1 MASTVIII
9 LIISNSLHNSC
20 FTYKTCM
27 CCCCFYHS
35 IDHIG
40 FFNNTILIK
49 CKTILILFRIGIH
62 AGVMLPPDGC
72 AILKGEKCAFE
83 FVSARDQTIKCEADI
98 FG

>member
-1 MASTVIII
+1 MPQPGTMQCVYKNVTLPLGHSYTDYTNCIE
-9 LIISNSLHNSC
+9 HSC
-20 FTYKTCM
+20 SSDGSM
-27 CCCCFYHS
+27 
-35 IDHIG
+35 
-40 FFNNTILIK
+40 TI
-49 CKTILILFRIGIH
+49 CGIGIH